1 VLADTSTL
9 KRFGTV
15 TRDDEGGRRQVA
27 PVAAG
32 LIVSARVL
40 VTGATGNLGRKA
52 IAAIAELDGFAVI
65 GIDHGPGA
73 RLGSTAEFID
83 ADLSTYDPAWA
94 QRFANVD
101 VVLHLAADPRPIA
114 TWQSVLR
121 SNLDLSHNVLRA
133 AEENGVKRFVFA
145 SSNWV
150 LGGYRFTSET
160 LTPATPPRP
169 VNPYGF
175 SKLATER
182 QGAAVAA
189 RCGMSFLALRLGWCR
204 PGDNVPGPDMAF
216 GRWGQELW
224 LSNED
229 WSQAVHRACTS
240 RFEGFAVVNVMSD
253 NAGMR
258 WDLTDTERVLGYRP
272 LSHHIPQLP
281 LRRRVTNAAA
291 RFRDAVFDPGAAAP
305 RFGARW

>member
-1 VLADTSTL
+1 M
-9 KRFGTV
+9 
-15 TRDDEGGRRQVA
+15 
-27 PVAAG
+27 
-32 LIVSARVL
+32 L

-52 IAAIAELDGFAVI
+52 VAALSELDGCAAT
-65 GIDHGPGA
+65 GIDHGSV
-73 RLGSTAEFID
+73 RDLGSEIELIN
-83 ADLSTYDPAWA
+83 ADLSTYDRSWA
-94 QRFANVD
+94 QRFSDVD

-121 SNLDLSHNVLRA
+121 SNLDLSNHVLRA
-133 AEENGVKRFVFA
+133 AEEHGVNRFVFA

-150 LGGYRFTSET
+150 LGGYRFTDET

-169 VNPYGF
+169 VNPYGV

-182 QGAAVAA
+182 AGVAVSE
-189 RCGMSFLALRLGWCR
+189 RCGMSFLALRLGWCQ
-204 PGDNVPGPDMAF
+204 PGDNRPGAHMAF

-229 WSQAVHRACTS
+229 WRQAVQRACTEP
-240 RFEGFAVVNVMSD
+240 FEGVAVVNVMSD

-258 WDLTDTERVLGYRP
+258 WDLTDTERLLGYCP
-272 LSHHIPQLP
+272 LSRSTPRLS
-281 LRRRVTNAAA
+281 LRGRATNCAA
-291 RFRDAVFDPGAAAP
+291 RLRDSVFAAGSGAP

>member
-1 VLADTSTL
+1 
-9 KRFGTV
+9 
-15 TRDDEGGRRQVA
+15 VA
-27 PVAAG
+27 PFAAG
-32 LIVSARVL
+32 LVVSARVL
-40 VTGATGNLGRKA
+40 VTGAAGNLGRKA
-52 IAAIAELDGFAVI
+52 IAALAELDRLAVI
-65 GIDHGPGA
+65 GVDRGAFGDLGPTTE
-73 RLGSTAEFID
+73 LIN
-83 ADLSTYDPAWA
+83 ADLSTYDQSWA
-94 QRFANVD
+94 RRFGDVD

-121 SNLDLSHNVLRA
+121 SNLEMSHHVLRA

-150 LGGYRFTSET
+150 LGGYRFTRET

-182 QGAAVAA
+182 DGAAVAA
-189 RCGMSFLALRLGWCR
+189 RRGMSFLALRLGWCQ
-204 PGDNVPGPDMAF
+204 PGDNQPGPHMAF

-224 LSNED
+224 LSNDD
-229 WSQAVHRACTS
+229 WHQAVQRACTS

-272 LSHHIPQLP
+272 LSRHIPQLP
-281 LRRRVTNAAA
+281 VRRRVTNRAA
-291 RFRDAVFDPGAAAP
+291 RFRDVLFDPGAATP

>member
-1 VLADTSTL
+1 MASL
-9 KRFGTV
+9 
-15 TRDDEGGRRQVA
+15 
-27 PVAAG
+27 AAG
-32 LIVSARVL
+32 LVVSARVL
-40 VTGATGNLGRKA
+40 VTGAAGNLGRKA
-52 IAAIAELDGFAVI
+52 IAALAEVDGLSVI
-65 GIDHGPGA
+65 GIDHGPVA
-73 RLGSTAEFID
+73 DLGRTAEFID
-83 ADLSTYDPAWA
+83 ADLSTYDRSWA
-94 QRFANVD
+94 KRFAEVD

-133 AEENGVKRFVFA
+133 AEDNGVKRFVFA

-150 LGGYRFTSET
+150 LGGYRFTTET

-182 QGAAVAA
+182 DGAAVSE
-189 RCGMSFLALRLGWCR
+189 RCGMSFLAMRLGWCQ
-204 PGDNVPGPDMAF
+204 PGENVPGPRMAF

-229 WSQAVHRACTS
+229 WHQAVQRACTS
-240 RFEGFAVVNVMSD
+240 PFDGFSVINVMSD
-253 NAGMR
+253 NVGMR
-258 WDLTDTERVLGYRP
+258 WDLTETERLLGYRP
-272 LSHHIPQLP
+272 SSRHIPQMSM
-281 LRRRVTNAAA
+281 RRRITNSAA
-291 RFRDAVFDPGAAAP
+291 RFRDALVDPGVAAP

>member
-1 VLADTSTL
+1 VLSDTSTL
-9 KRFGTV
+9 KRFSTV
-15 TRDDEGGRRQVA
+15 SRDDEGGRTQVA
-27 PVAAG
+27 PFAAG
-32 LIVSARVL
+32 LVVSARVL
-40 VTGATGNLGRKA
+40 VTGAAGNLGRKA
-52 IAAIAELDGFAVI
+52 IAAIAELDGLAVI
-65 GIDHGPGA
+65 GIDHGPVGD
-73 RLGSTAEFID
+73 LGPTVEYID
-83 ADLSTYDPAWA
+83 ADLSTYDESWA
-94 QRFANVD
+94 KRFGDVD

-121 SNLDLSHNVLRA
+121 SNLDLSHHVLRA
-133 AEENGVKRFVFA
+133 AEENDVKRFVFA

-160 LTPATPPRP
+160 LTPTTSPHP

-182 QGAAVAA
+182 DGAAVSA
-189 RCGMSFLALRLGWCR
+189 RCGMSFLALRLGWCQ
-204 PGDNVPGPDMAF
+204 PGNNVPGPHMAF

-224 LSNED
+224 LSNDD
-229 WSQAVHRACTS
+229 WHQAVQRACTS
-240 RFEGFAVVNVMSD
+240 PFDGFAVINVMSD

-272 LSHHIPQLP
+272 LSSHRPQLSV
-281 LRRRVTNAAA
+281 RRRVTDTAA
-291 RFRDAVFDPGAAAP
+291 RFRDALFDPGAAAP